1 MLATCVK
8 TLYKRH
14 KQMHKHNN
22 IRTRCKL
29 LARLDFLKV
38 VRLVFWSGVVGPG
51 TNFRSLAL
59 RAHSRATR
67 SKARLVSKSMAR
79 YKPLTTY
86 PYLRGTSGA
95 DPDAPQRNR
104 TTKELLILT
113 AIFTVFNINSSTSKM
128 FYFLYS
134 Y

>member
-1 MLATCVK
+1 
-8 TLYKRH
+8 
-14 KQMHKHNN
+14 MHKHNN

-29 LARLDFLKV
+29 L
-38 VRLVFWSGVVGPG
+38 
-51 TNFRSLAL
+51 
-59 RAHSRATR
+59 
-67 SKARLVSKSMAR
+67 AR

-113 AIFTVFNINSSTSKM
+113 AIFTVFI
-128 FYFLYS
+128 
-134 Y
+134 

>member
-1 MLATCVK
+1 
-8 TLYKRH
+8 
-14 KQMHKHNN
+14 MHKHNN

-29 LARLDFLKV
+29 LA
-38 VRLVFWSGVVGPG
+38 G
-51 TNFRSLAL
+51 
-59 RAHSRATR
+59 
-67 SKARLVSKSMAR
+67 

-104 TTKELLILT
+104 TKELLILT

-134 Y
+134 S

>member
-1 MLATCVK
+1 
-8 TLYKRH
+8 
-14 KQMHKHNN
+14 MHKHNN

-29 LARLDFLKV
+29 L
-38 VRLVFWSGVVGPG
+38 
-51 TNFRSLAL
+51 
-59 RAHSRATR
+59 
-67 SKARLVSKSMAR
+67 AR

-113 AIFTVFNINSSTSKM
+113 AIFTVFNINSSTPKM

>member
-1 MLATCVK
+1 MQIT
-8 TLYKRH
+8 
-14 KQMHKHNN
+14 
-22 IRTRCKL
+22 
-29 LARLDFLKV
+29 
-38 VRLVFWSGVVGPG
+38 
-51 TNFRSLAL
+51 
-59 RAHSRATR
+59 
-67 SKARLVSKSMAR
+67 AR

-95 DPDAPQRNR
+95 DPDAPQRKR

-128 FYFLYS
+128 FNFLYS